1 MSQDIKIWEIVDKS
15 SLKEINKSKL
25 DFEERLEDWLEKDI
39 SMISNDLLV
48 IGRQI
53 GTEFGRGI
61 DLLCIESTG
70 DIVILELKRDKTP
83 REITAQLLDYASW
96 VKDLSNEKVT
106 EIANRY
112 LRDKG
117 PLEKAFKNKFGTDIP
132 EILNENH
139 KMLAIASE
147 IDSSTERIINYL
159 SDSYGVGINAI
170 TFQYFQNEEGKEFL
184 ARAFIIEPKE
194 AEYRIQTKSTSKR
207 KPPLSLE
214 EFQDIAEKNGVG
226 NMYKRIVRE
235 LSKYFDQIKTT
246 LSNIEFIG
254 IMGEKKSKNT
264 IFTVFPIESNSE
276 IGLKYGIFIDRFA
289 DYFQIEKS
297 VLRDILP
304 SYQMEEDYENAG
316 EYGTGYFKEIA
327 QVDKFLAKLTSSE

>member
-147 IDSSTERIINYL
+147 IDSSTEL
-159 SDSYGVGINAI
+159 S
-170 TFQYFQNEEGKEFL
+170 FRFL
-184 ARAFIIEPKE
+184 WCW
-194 AEYRIQTKSTSKR
+194 
-207 KPPLSLE
+207 
-214 EFQDIAEKNGVG
+214 
-226 NMYKRIVRE
+226 YKRN
-235 LSKYFDQIKTT
+235 Y
-246 LSNIEFIG
+246 
-254 IMGEKKSKNT
+254 
-264 IFTVFPIESNSE
+264 FPIFS
-276 IGLKYGIFIDRFA
+276 K
-289 DYFQIEKS
+289 
-297 VLRDILP
+297 
-304 SYQMEEDYENAG
+304 
-316 EYGTGYFKEIA
+316 
-327 QVDKFLAKLTSSE
+327 